1 MPRILNIDIDNL
13 RFDDFLQKLTS
24 GVVFTPNVDHVMKM
38 QKDRDLYDMYQQA
51 DYRVCDS
58 RIIQLV
64 SAWATG
70 EKIIDQIAG
79 SDFFPAFC
87 YHHRDNTAQIR
98 VFLLG
103 GTPDSVRQAQ
113 NKINERAGSQVA
125 VGGYSPPFGF
135 EHDPE
140 ETEKIIEK
148 ITHSGATVLAV
159 GVGAPKQEKWI
170 MTHKDQL
177 PAIKIFLGIGA
188 TIDFIAGH
196 RKRAAPWVSR
206 MGLEW
211 AFRLM
216 QEPGRMF
223 RRYLIENLPFF
234 WLILKQKVGRYQNP
248 WTKDLPSPS

>member
-1 MPRILNIDIDNL
+1 MPEILNLHIDNL
-13 RFDDFLQKLTS
+13 TFEDFLHALTE
-24 GVVFTPNVDHVMKM
+24 GVVFTPNVDHLMKI
-38 QKDRDLYDMYQQA
+38 QKDRDFYEIYQQA

-64 SAWATG
+64 SSWTTG
-70 EKIIDQIAG
+70 EKIVDQIAG

-87 YHHRDNTAQIR
+87 QHHKDNTDVMR

-103 GTPDSVRQAQ
+103 GTPSSVALAQ
-113 NKINERAGSQVA
+113 ERINAKAGNSIV

-135 EHDPE
+135 EHDQE
-140 ETEKIIEK
+140 ETKKILDR
-148 ITHSGATVLAV
+148 ITAAQASVLAV

-170 MTHKDQL
+170 MEHKDQL
-177 PAIKIFLGIGA
+177 PTVKIFMGIGA

-196 RKRAAPWVSR
+196 RTRAPKWITR

-234 WLILKQKVGRYQNP
+234 WLILKQKLGRYQNP
-248 WTKDLPSPS
+248 WSH